1 MPWLPMN
8 HLSPTSV
15 SRSLRLIFSLIVP
28 LTHPQAN
35 YSSGLSYPST
45 KTATSHPRMFLLCL
59 KFYILFPL
67 PRFSSSLAPPQWW
80 IMNQA
85 TIIQRTIHEQ
95 PSLIKFT
102 LLLALPQ
109 FLWPLSQ

>member
-1 MPWLPMN
+1 MPCLPMN
-8 HLSPTSV
+8 HLSLTSV
-15 SRSLRLIFSLIVP
+15 SRSLRLIFFVP

-45 KTATSHPRMFLLCL
+45 ETTATSHPKMLLLCL

-67 PRFSSSLAPPQWW
+67 PRFSPSLGPPQWW

-85 TIIQRTIHEQ
+85 TIIQRTIHKQ
-95 PSLIKFT
+95 PSLSKFT